1 MQTGTQPGSSQ
12 RSGAQTGK
20 APMQPD
26 SSQRGGAQTGKAP
39 MQPGSSQCGGAQT
52 GKAPMQP
59 RTPQSNKSLGSGP
72 WPQTRRVHPP
82 AAGKASGMAQKRAPQ
97 EEATTWA
104 PTVERWAA
112 EPPDADEGATPT
124 PAEAALVQAAAACLE
139 AGKSAPCAHCG
150 NVFAEQWG
158 DKPWHCFGCKKPLD
172 TVRAAPEEAAKAAV
186 VAVDTP
192 FVIARGGGLTT
203 AGEKRHAARGVCV
216 RFLLR
221 LLASLPPAV
230 RRTVTTGDM
239 VAHLIKPATRRSR
252 CRFVELPAMRA
263 HVGQPRA
270 FVSHVWSALFADLVA
285 AIAHAIPEDDYVW
298 VDILCAAALSPNLG
312 PVAARRQPRAC

>member
-1 MQTGTQPGSSQ
+1 MGCGESKSDAVVDAGDVRLQE
-12 RSGAQTGK
+12 GA
-20 APMQPD
+20 
-26 SSQRGGAQTGKAP
+26 
-39 MQPGSSQCGGAQT
+39 
-52 GKAPMQP
+52 
-59 RTPQSNKSLGSGP
+59 
-72 WPQTRRVHPP
+72 HPP
-82 AAGKASGMAQKRAPQ
+82 SS
-97 EEATTWA
+97 ATTSSSTAESKTDAVDAGDVRVQEGGNPPSSANTSSSTAVTTHGDKEGAWT
-104 PTVERWAA
+104 PIVERWAA
-112 EPPDADEGATPT
+112 EPPDADEGATPP
-124 PAEAALVQAAAACLE
+124 PAEEALVEAAAACLE
-139 AGKSAPCAHCG
+139 AGKSAPCLHCG

-158 DKPWHCFGCKKPLD
+158 DKPWHCFGCKTPLD

-186 VAVDTP
+186 VAVDAP
-192 FVIARGGGLTT
+192 FVITRGGGLTA

-221 LLASLPPAV
+221 LLASLPAAV

-285 AIAHAIPEDDYVW
+285 AIAHAIPEDAYVW

-312 PVAARRQPRAC
+312 PVGILAAHRRPLCADPNGRHPTC

>member
-1 MQTGTQPGSSQ
+1 
-12 RSGAQTGK
+12 
-20 APMQPD
+20 
-26 SSQRGGAQTGKAP
+26 
-39 MQPGSSQCGGAQT
+39 
-52 GKAPMQP
+52 
-59 RTPQSNKSLGSGP
+59 
-72 WPQTRRVHPP
+72 
-82 AAGKASGMAQKRAPQ
+82 MAQKRAPQ

-150 NVFAEQWG
+150 DVFAEQWG

-221 LLASLPPAV
+221 LLASLPAAV

-312 PVAARRQPRAC
+312 PVAAHRRPRVC